1 MNRGRAAPLPS
12 LADSESLWAAQ
23 QRLSGLTVSPGLDS
37 TGMEC
42 FTTNLSF
49 RGQSLAEQQW
59 ASGKFDVLTSD
70 VRVMAGAGPGSAA
83 EPAPADVRHQP
94 AGTVRRECQFQ
105 GIYTMY

>member
-23 QRLSGLTVSPGLDS
+23 QLLSGSTVSPSLDS
-37 TGMEC
+37 TGKEC

-59 ASGKFDVLTSD
+59 AFNVLTSD

-83 EPAPADVRHQP
+83 GPAPADVRHQP
-94 AGTVRRECQFQ
+94 AGTVRRECRFQ